1 MKKSDRW
8 RQTSRLSILNS
19 KVCRRSWINYGP
31 VSTEKSTAVILLLR
45 PNEPGLKPQNEKCV
59 SQAEK
64 EYKSAEKRRKKE
76 LSDAEKR
83 IKDVG
88 KRIKKAEDS
97 KEKRIEDLEKE
108 RRKREEEARKE

>member
-1 MKKSDRW
+1 
-8 RQTSRLSILNS
+8 LNS

-45 PNEPGLKPQNEKCV
+45 PNEPGLKVQN
-59 SQAEK
+59 
-64 EYKSAEKRRKKE
+64 
-76 LSDAEKR
+76 
-83 IKDVG
+83 G